1 MKVLV
6 IGGSGFIGSH
16 IMDAL
21 SDEGHE
27 VTNFDLQPSRYL
39 RNDQQYIQGDILN
52 RDQLAV
58 AIAGKDVVYN
68 FAGIP
73 HLDVGLNNPVATVEQ
88 NILGTVISLDASR
101 EVGVKRYVYASSVY
115 VYSERG
121 SFYRCSKQAAELYVE
136 EYQRLHGMEYTIL
149 RYGTVFGPRSDDHNS
164 VRCYLQQ
171 AMQERRIVIN
181 GTGEEIREYIHVKDA
196 SRLSVEILASEYKN
210 EYVVLSGQHPM
221 RFMDLLKMIQE
232 IVGLDVEIDLKPID
246 PNDHKRGLSGH
257 YSITPYSFRPKIAKK
272 LVANPY
278 MEMGQG
284 LLDCLHEIC
293 EEGVVVN
300 EKTEGGLCPY

>member
-39 RNDQQYIQGDILN
+39 QKSQQYIQGNILN
-52 RDQLAV
+52 RAQIIS

-101 EVGVKRYVYASSVY
+101 ELGVKRYVYASSVY

-136 EYQRLHGMEYTIL
+136 EYQRLHGIEYTIL

-164 VRCYLQQ
+164 VRRYLQQ
-171 AMQERRIVIN
+171 ALQNRRIVIN
-181 GTGEEIREYIHVKDA
+181 GTGDEIREYIHVKDA
-196 SRLSVEILASEYKN
+196 SRLSVEILSPDYKN

-232 IVGLDVEIDLKPID
+232 MVGPDVEIELRPID
-246 PNDHKRGLSGH
+246 PNDPKSGLSGH
-257 YSITPYSFRPKIAKK
+257 YSITPYSFRPKVAKK
-272 LVANPY
+272 LVSNPY

-284 LLDCLHEIC
+284 LLDCLHDISE
-293 EEGVVVN
+293 EEGLVA
-300 EKTEGGLCPY
+300 EKQGGLCPY